1 MIKIYS
7 VKNLNNTRTV
17 SVYINHP
24 YYNKSKYYISCPS
37 GMYFRDTEEDAIN
50 YANILAKSHLNN

>member
-1 MIKIYS
+1 MKEIYS
-7 VKNLNNTRTV
+7 VKNLNNTRTI
-17 SVYINHP
+17 SVYINHSFH
-24 YYNKSKYYISCPS
+24 NKPKYYISCPS